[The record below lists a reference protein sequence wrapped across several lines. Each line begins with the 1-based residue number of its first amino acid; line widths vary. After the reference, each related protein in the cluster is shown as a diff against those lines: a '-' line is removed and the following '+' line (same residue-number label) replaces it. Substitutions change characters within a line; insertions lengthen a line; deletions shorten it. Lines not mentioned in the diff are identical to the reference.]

1 MWTAL
6 PGGSAATAG
15 ASCAA
20 LLQAGATL
28 SGTYYVKN
36 PAPADT
42 GQIDMP
48 TLVYCDQITNGGG
61 WALVQNSVLAPS
73 TLAFWNI
80 LYADRLSRRGS
91 PSIEE
96 DFYDGS
102 LNQTSPVTYMDVVED
117 LQGKIVP
124 VFVATTDGISAT
136 TMRFANPKMMTGGN
150 MDVYNC
156 QFAAGW
162 SAPDYDGDTDP
173 SANCAVVYNGVTQH
187 YCSCWTMN
195 LGSDADSSG
204 RDSTD
209 QGVGPH
215 LVATA
220 ATALGLVNDG
230 SAYTRLRRI
239 SRFVK
244 WRAVASQGQY
254 FPSSTNAWSF
264 MTTNGRSEN
273 VSPPCPSWSMIS
285 TLPMP

>member
-15 ASCAA
+15 ASCTA

-28 SGTYYVKN
+28 SGAYYVKN

-42 GQIDMP
+42 GQTGIP
-48 TLVYCDQITNGGG
+48 TLVYCDQVTSGGG

-73 TLAFWNI
+73 TLTFWNI

-96 DFYDGS
+96 NFYDGS
-102 LNQTSPVTYMDVVED
+102 LNQTSPVAYMDVVED

-124 VFVATTDGISAT
+124 VFFATTDGISAT
-136 TMRFANPKMMTGGN
+136 TMRFANPKMTGGN
-150 MDVYNC
+150 ADLYNC

-162 SAPDYDGDTDP
+162 SAPDYDGDTAP
-173 SANCAVVYNGVTQH
+173 SDNCAAAYNGVTQH
-187 YCSCWTMN
+187 YCACWAMN
-195 LGSDADSSG
+195 LGSDADTSG
-204 RDSTD
+204 GDTTD

-215 LVATA
+215 LVTTD
-220 ATALGLVNDG
+220 ATALGLANDG
-230 SAYTRLRRI
+230 STYTRVRRI

-244 WRAVASQGQY
+244 W
-254 FPSSTNAWSF
+254 
-264 MTTNGRSEN
+264 
-273 VSPPCPSWSMIS
+273 
-285 TLPMP
+285 